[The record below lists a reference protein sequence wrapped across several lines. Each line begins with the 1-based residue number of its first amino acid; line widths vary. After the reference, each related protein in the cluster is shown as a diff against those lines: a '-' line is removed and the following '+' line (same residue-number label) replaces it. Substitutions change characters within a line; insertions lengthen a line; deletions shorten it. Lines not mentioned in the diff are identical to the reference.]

1 MAVDDALN
9 GGQSYSGAFKLFR
22 QMQTLK
28 DAEQLVYVLHVK
40 ASAVVPHEHLDFFF
54 IAVDTAN
61 LDFGRPSHACE
72 FGRVGNK
79 VDNDQP
85 QHGTVS
91 VTDRKRADL
100 PSNVPTLRV
109 LPDFRDD
116 LLDELLQV
124 HRRLF
129 GFGPLKR

>member
-1 MAVDDALN
+1 MPTMAADDTLN
-9 GGQSYSGAFKLFR
+9 GGQAYAGAFKLFR

-40 ASAVVPHEHLDFFF
+40 ASAIDPHEHLDFFF
-54 IAVDTAN
+54 IAVDTAD

-72 FGRVGNK
+72 FDRVGNK
-79 VDNDQP
+79 IDTDQP

-100 PSNVPTLRV
+100 P
-109 LPDFRDD
+109 
-116 LLDELLQV
+116 
-124 HRRLF
+124 
-129 GFGPLKR
+129 